1 MEDHELDIEL
11 LKTKIQMLKGRL
23 TKMKNNTN
31 KTRKEIRKEKAIEAN
46 IEHFTNEINEINEKK
61 INEGNIFLKKSSMN
75 NKTQRVNIN
84 DGHNKIKLISPSE
97 ERFEKKIFELEKN
110 ILTLEKD
117 IELNE
122 IMIMN
127 SKQKHNKTEEEI
139 DKENNIKQEITMF
152 KDEWKEESKKLK
164 DLIDELK
171 EKQHKKEIHEIMS
184 DMLIKSL
191 GTLSIPNIHDN
202 NYNPVPKKT
211 LKSILK
217 KKGGRKSNKTRK
229 NKTRGKK

>member
-46 IEHFTNEINEINEKK
+46 IEHFTNEINKINEKK
-61 INEGNIFLKKSSMN
+61 INEGNIFLKKSSMK

-84 DGHNKIKLISPSE
+84 DRHNKIKLISPSE
-97 ERFEKKIFELEKN
+97 ERFEKKIRKLKKN

-171 EKQHKKEIHEIMS
+171 EKQHKKEIHETMS

-202 NYNPVPKKT
+202 NSNPLPKT

>member
-1 MEDHELDIEL
+1 MEDDELNIEL

-31 KTRKEIRKEKAIEAN
+31 KTPDEIRKEKAIEAN

-61 INEGNIFLKKSSMN
+61 INEGNIFSKKSSMK

-97 ERFEKKIFELEKN
+97 ERFEKKIFKLEKK
-110 ILTLEKD
+110 ILDLERD
-117 IELNE
+117 INLKE
-122 IMIMN
+122 IMLMN
-127 SKQKHNKTEEEI
+127 SKRKHNKTEEEV
-139 DKENNIKQEITMF
+139 DKEKNTTQDITMLND
-152 KDEWKEESKKLK
+152 KLNEESEKLK
-164 DLIDELK
+164 DLEDELK
-171 EKQHKKEIHEIMS
+171 EKQHKKEIH
-184 DMLIKSL
+184 
-191 GTLSIPNIHDN
+191 DN
-202 NYNPVPKKT
+202 NSNPVPKT